1 MLALLVRAAATL
13 ILIVLCVC
21 VKKRARE
28 NETLEIT
35 EVGGGEQ
42 HSTRI
47 APSVLLTR
55 NVSPCPENL

>member
-35 EVGGGEQ
+35 EVGGGS
-42 HSTRI
+42 ST
-47 APSVLLTR
+47 APELHP
-55 NVSPCPENL
+55 VSY